1 MTARIAPAAP
11 PWPDR
16 VAKALAPLTPEGTE
30 PLVLFRTL
38 ARDERLFGRFMG
50 GGLLDPGHLALAERE
65 IVIHRVCALNR
76 AEYEW
81 GVHAAVFAR
90 AAGLAGERLAATVH
104 GNASSPCWTPK
115 EAVLIWFCDAVNA
128 RADIDDDLWAALG
141 EHFSE
146 LARLELMLLAGF
158 YRTVSLLVNGL
169 RLPMEPGS
177 VAFPR

>member
-11 PWPDR
+11 PWPEAIAAR
-16 VAKALAPLTPEGTE
+16 LAPLTPKGTE

-50 GGLLDPGHLALAERE
+50 GGLLDKGHLALAERE
-65 IVIHRVCALNR
+65 IVIHRICALNR

-81 GVHAAVFAR
+81 GVHAAIFAGR
-90 AAGLAGERLAATVH
+90 VGLTGERLAATVH
-104 GNASSPCWTPK
+104 GDANSPCWTPK
-115 EAVLIWFCDAVNA
+115 EALLIRFCDAVNA

-141 EHFSE
+141 EHFDE
-146 LARLELMLLAGF
+146 MARLELMLLAGF

-177 VAFPR
+177 VPFPQ

>member
-11 PWPDR
+11 PWSDAIAR
-16 VAKALAPLTPEGTE
+16 TLTPLTPPGTE
-30 PLVLFRTL
+30 PLALFRTL

-50 GGLLDPGHLALAERE
+50 GGLLDRGQLTLAERE
-65 IVIHRVCALNR
+65 IVIHRICALNR

-81 GVHAAVFAR
+81 GVHAAIFAK
-90 AAGLAGERLAATVH
+90 AAGLTDERLAATVH
-104 GNASSPCWTPK
+104 GDADSPCWTPK
-115 EAVLIWFCDAVNA
+115 EALLVRFSDAVNA
-128 RADIDDDLWAALG
+128 RADIDDDLWTALG

-146 LARLELMLLAGF
+146 VARLELMLLAGF

-177 VAFPR
+177 VPFPA